1 MKKIMLL
8 GLVALFVS
16 PVVPALAVPM
26 CSPPVDSYDK
36 DGLPIFD
43 EIGAAITAERE
54 LRSMG
59 IDAHDT
65 RFWNGCIQTFV
76 DDGSGHQVM
85 KFYDYDSLREIPTN

>member
-65 RFWNGCIQTFV
+65 RFRNGCIQTFV
-76 DDGSGHQVM
+76 RIDGHDEM
-85 KFYDYDSLREIPTN
+85 KFYNPDSYREIPVN